1 MARAPSCDGFRRYG
15 DGSPDFAFYRLRAGR
30 LRRAARADLWRR
42 VRRRTA
48 RALASAVSAALR
60 RLRRSGV
67 DAPGARAPYPKPT

>member
-1 MARAPSCDGFRRYG
+1 MAQAPSCDGFRRDG

-48 RALASAVSAALR
+48 CALASAVSAALR
-60 RLRRSGV
+60 TPRRSGA
-67 DAPGARAPYPKPT
+67 DAPGARALRPKAM